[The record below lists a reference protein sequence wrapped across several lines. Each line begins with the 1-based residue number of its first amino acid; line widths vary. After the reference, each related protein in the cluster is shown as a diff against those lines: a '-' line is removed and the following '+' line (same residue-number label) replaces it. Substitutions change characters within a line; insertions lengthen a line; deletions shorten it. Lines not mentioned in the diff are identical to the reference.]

1 MIILKN
7 VYISVRPNV
16 SNTGLAAR
24 KWMIHMNPMV
34 KQSLDSVGS
43 SKRSHLK
50 RQDSRLS
57 QAVMAAM
64 GTMTCGGKIG
74 NCATTCGG
82 GGGGGGAS
90 SGKKRKTSSQ
100 SRGSTGSGQVRSRSQ
115 SVKSAPYGARY
126 HGSRSGSGIIGSRS
140 GSGII
145 GSRSGSR
152 KDLESGYGM
161 IVSSSRSGSGIISS
175 IKSQSR
181 SSRINVAAPPEVVA
195 DVESGSGNLT
205 CTSSG
210 VGPGYREG
218 PGGGLLTVPPRP
230 VNHRRRPRRPFRKA
244 FSLEEDYSSN
254 YLRQT
259 VVKIEATSH
268 ISEDEESTA
277 DEPSMMLSV
286 MSDVNPA
293 KLYKLRTL
301 SERNESCTE

>member
-1 MIILKN
+1 
-7 VYISVRPNV
+7 
-16 SNTGLAAR
+16 
-24 KWMIHMNPMV
+24 MNPMV
-34 KQSLDSVGS
+34 KQSLESIGS

-74 NCATTCGG
+74 NCATTC
-82 GGGGGGAS
+82 GGGGAS

-195 DVESGSGNLT
+195 DVESGSGNNLT
-205 CTSSG
+205 CS
-210 VGPGYREG
+210 YREG

>member
-1 MIILKN
+1 
-7 VYISVRPNV
+7 
-16 SNTGLAAR
+16 
-24 KWMIHMNPMV
+24 MIHMNPMV
-34 KQSLDSVGS
+34 KQSLESVGS

-74 NCATTCGG
+74 NCATTC

-161 IVSSSRSGSGIISS
+161 NVSSSRSGSGIISS

-195 DVESGSGNLT
+195 DVESGSGNNLT
-205 CTSSG
+205 CS
-210 VGPGYREG
+210 YREG
-218 PGGGLLTVPPRP
+218 PGGGLLTVPARP